1 MPANLQDA
9 GGVAGVGTDI
19 ADVARISKML
29 EQYGDAF
36 LKKTFTDAE
45 IKYCAARPDAALRF
59 AARFA
64 AKEAMAKALGTGLR
78 GEITLKSLSIENDEL
93 GAPRAVLDAAARA
106 ALAKLGASKMLVSVS
121 HLKEYAI
128 AFAVAS
134 R

>member
-1 MPANLQDA
+1 MPANPQDA
-9 GGVAGVGTDI
+9 EGVAGVGTDI

-45 IKYCAARPDAALRF
+45 IKYCAARPDAALHF

-93 GAPRAVLDAAARA
+93 GAPHAVLDAAARN
-106 ALAKLGASKMLVSVS
+106 ALEKLGASKMLVSIS